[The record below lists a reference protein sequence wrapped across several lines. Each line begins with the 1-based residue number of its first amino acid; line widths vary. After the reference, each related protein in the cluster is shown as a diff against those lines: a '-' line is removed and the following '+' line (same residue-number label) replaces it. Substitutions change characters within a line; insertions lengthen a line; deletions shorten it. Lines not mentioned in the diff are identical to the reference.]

1 MKIFIAGGTSGIGL
15 AVARKYLEQ
24 GYEVGVCGRSQER
37 IDAIKKHEKL
47 KIYRL
52 DTYDKLSFE
61 AAVKDFSKGELDIMI
76 ASAGSYSNSR
86 TRRLTQDEAV
96 NMLKVNIA
104 GTLNAFEIAREIML
118 KNGKGHIAAIS
129 SVAALLEYS
138 GASVYSKSKRVVINL
153 CEAYREA
160 LSDFGIG
167 VTAVIPGYIDTLK
180 LRELNSNDVSKKPF
194 IMTEEYAAD
203 IIIRSIEENRDKIVF
218 PKKMKIAVSILSMFP
233 KKILSMILLRKK
245 NEK

>member
-24 GYEVGVCGRSQER
+24 GHEVGVCGRSQEK
-37 IDAIKKHEKL
+37 IDAIEKHEKL

-52 DTYDKLSFE
+52 DIYDKLSFE
-61 AAVKDFSKGELDIMI
+61 TAVKDFSKGELNIMI

-96 NMLKVNIA
+96 NMLKVNIS

-180 LRELNSNDVSKKPF
+180 LRELNNNDVSKKPF

-203 IIIRSIEENRDKIVF
+203 IIIKSIEENRDKIIF

>member
-24 GYEVGVCGRSQER
+24 GHEVGVCGRSQEK
-37 IDAIKKHEKL
+37 IDKIEKHKKL

-61 AAVKDFSKGELDIMI
+61 TAVKDFSKEELDIMI

-86 TRRLTQDEAV
+86 TSRLTQDEAV
-96 NMLKVNIA
+96 NMLKVNIS

-138 GASVYSKSKRVVINL
+138 GASVYSKSKRVVISL

-180 LRELNSNDVSKKPF
+180 LRELNNNDVSKKPF

-203 IIIRSIEENRDKIVF
+203 IIIKSIEENRDKIIF

>member
-24 GYEVGVCGRSQER
+24 GHEVGVCGRSQEK
-37 IDAIKKHEKL
+37 IDKIEKYKKL
-47 KIYRL
+47 KIYKL
-52 DTYDKLSFE
+52 DIYNKLSFE
-61 AAVKDFSKGELDIMI
+61 AAVKDFSKGELNIMI

-96 NMLKVNIA
+96 NMLKVNIS

-138 GASVYSKSKRVVINL
+138 GASVYSKSKRTVINL

-180 LRELNSNDVSKKPF
+180 LRELNNNDVSKKPF

-203 IIIRSIEENRDKIVF
+203 IIIKSIEENRDKIIF

>member
-24 GYEVGVCGRSQER
+24 GHEVGVCGRSREK
-37 IDAIKKHEKL
+37 IDKIEKHKKL

-61 AAVKDFSKGELDIMI
+61 TVVKDFSKGELDIMI

-96 NMLKVNIA
+96 NMLKVNIS

-138 GASVYSKSKRVVINL
+138 GASVYSKSKRTVISL

-167 VTAVIPGYIDTLK
+167 VTAVIPGYIDTLR
-180 LRELNSNDVSKKPF
+180 LRELNNNDVSKKPF

-203 IIIRSIEENRDKIVF
+203 IVIKSIEENRDKIIF